1 MKAKKILLLTWVLML
16 ILAVGFILYAANHPE
31 GNFPWSLSTT
41 YMIYRV
47 YLVIMVSCFVAWL
60 VMKIYYAK
68 SKRKAINKIA
78 Q

>member
-41 YMIYRV
+41 HTIYRI
-47 YLVIMVSCFVAWL
+47 YLAIMASCFAAWL
-60 VMKIYYAK
+60 AMKIYYTR
-68 SKRKAINKIA
+68 SKRGDINKIA

>member
-1 MKAKKILLLTWVLML
+1 MKVKKLFLLAWVLML

-31 GNFPWSLSTT
+31 ANFPWSLSTT
-41 YMIYRV
+41 HMIYRV
-47 YLVIMVSCFVAWL
+47 YLVIMASCFVAWL

-68 SKRKAINKIA
+68 SKRGDISKIT